1 MTTTPTA
8 PAAPAP
14 APGGVV
20 GDGTTARSRA
30 SRRWRRARFPLA
42 LGALLVLIGLL
53 AALPEPR
60 TSGTPLAP
68 DNPGAVGTRALAQ
81 LLGRHGVEVRYTQ
94 RLADVVKADGP
105 GVTVAVLGDTMLM
118 DEQVEA
124 LRELE
129 ADLVLVDTPWA
140 SSVIAGVQQ
149 EPAQESDEPRP
160 ATCDDPD
167 ALAAGQVVTSGT
179 LSAPGS
185 SGATLCFPAPGDRAG
200 TGAYAVVQDAG
211 RRVAVLASAEPLTN
225 RSLATAGNAA
235 LALRVLGRG
244 EHLVWYIPSWQDPWN
259 GSAPE
264 DQPSA
269 TMPPWTRP
277 LMLMLGLVALVA
289 AVWRGRR
296 FGPLVVEQL
305 PVVVRSGETT
315 RGRGRLYRRARAHGH
330 AAAALRAAAASR
342 CATRLGLPRSAGA
355 DALVDAIAHAVGRD
369 PRDVADLLYGPPP
382 HDDPGLARLAAY
394 LDDLESEVHRS

>member
-1 MTTTPTA
+1 MTTTT
-8 PAAPAP
+8 PAP
-14 APGGVV
+14 APPTGVV

-42 LGALLVLIGLL
+42 IGAVLVVIGLL

-60 TSGTPLAP
+60 TSSTPLAP
-68 DNPGAVGTRALAQ
+68 DNPAPVGSRALAQ
-81 LLGRHGVEVRYTQ
+81 ILGDHGVRVEYTQ
-94 RLADVVKADGP
+94 RFADVLDADRP
-105 GVTVAVLGDTMLM
+105 GLTVAVLGDTMLL
-118 DEQVEA
+118 DDQVEA
-124 LRELE
+124 LRDMD
-129 ADLVLVDTPWA
+129 ADLVLVDAPWA
-140 SSVIAGVQQ
+140 ASVVAGV
-149 EPAQESDEPRP
+149 EAGYSDAGDDERSPS
-160 ATCDDPD
+160 CDDPD
-167 ALAAGQVVTSGT
+167 ALAAGTIVTSGT
-179 LSAPGS
+179 LSAGAAS
-185 SGATLCFPAPGDRAG
+185 SGVTLCFPASGDPAG
-200 TGAYAVVQDAG
+200 TGAYAVTEVDG
-211 RRVAVLASAEPLTN
+211 RRVAVLAGAELLTN

-244 EHLVWYIPSWQDPWN
+244 EDLVWYIPSWQDPWN
-259 GSAPE
+259 GSTSDDDAPT
-264 DQPSA
+264 S
-269 TMPPWTRP
+269 TMPPWTGP

-296 FGPLVVEQL
+296 FGPLVVERL

-315 RGRGRLYRRARAHGH
+315 RGRGRLYRRGRAHGH

-355 DALVDAIAHAVGRD
+355 AELVDAIAHAVGRD
-369 PRDVADLLYGPPP
+369 PRQVADLLYGPPP

>member
-1 MTTTPTA
+1 
-8 PAAPAP
+8 
-14 APGGVV
+14 
-20 GDGTTARSRA
+20 
-30 SRRWRRARFPLA
+30 
-42 LGALLVLIGLL
+42 
-53 AALPEPR
+53 
-60 TSGTPLAP
+60 
-68 DNPGAVGTRALAQ
+68 
-81 LLGRHGVEVRYTQ
+81 
-94 RLADVVKADGP
+94 
-105 GVTVAVLGDTMLM
+105 
-118 DEQVEA
+118 
-124 LRELE
+124 
-129 ADLVLVDTPWA
+129 
-140 SSVIAGVQQ
+140 
-149 EPAQESDEPRP
+149 
-160 ATCDDPD
+160 
-167 ALAAGQVVTSGT
+167 
-179 LSAPGS
+179 
-185 SGATLCFPAPGDRAG
+185 
-200 TGAYAVVQDAG
+200 
-211 RRVAVLASAEPLTN
+211 AVLASAEPLTN

-244 EHLVWYIPSWQDPWN
+244 EHLVWYIPSWQVPWN

-355 DALVDAIAHAVGRD
+355 DALVDAIAHA
-369 PRDVADLLYGPPP
+369 
-382 HDDPGLARLAAY
+382 
-394 LDDLESEVHRS
+394 